1 VNLVPTLCR
10 GYASDIFDR
19 LQFHADHG
27 HSEVFPEKLRATT
40 GIRMS
45 TLTQTNA
52 NPSTGPS
59 AAPLLRDATEAD
71 LPAIQAIYANH
82 VLHGV
87 ASFEET
93 PPSVDDLRGRL
104 ASVLSHGLP
113 YMVAEVNGKIA
124 GYCYATPYRP
134 RAAYRNT
141 IEDSIYMDDAFR
153 GRGIG
158 RVLLEALIARCETG
172 PWRQMVAVIADG
184 GSGGSL
190 SLHRALGFE
199 LVGTL
204 KAVGFKHGRWLDTT
218 LMQRTLGVGDG
229 ASPDERPA

>member
-1 VNLVPTLCR
+1 
-10 GYASDIFDR
+10 
-19 LQFHADHG
+19 
-27 HSEVFPEKLRATT
+27 
-40 GIRMS
+40 MS
-45 TLTQTNA
+45 TVTQTNA
-52 NPSTGPS
+52 HPSTVPS
-59 AAPLLRDATEAD
+59 IVPLLRDAAEAD
-71 LPAIQAIYANH
+71 LPAIQAIYAHH

-104 ASVLSHGLP
+104 ASVLSRGLP
-113 YMVAEVNGKIA
+113 YMVAEVDGKIA
-124 GYCYATPYRP
+124 GYCYATPYRQ

-141 IEDSIYMDDAFR
+141 IEDSIYIDNAFR

-158 RVLLEALIARCETG
+158 YVLLEALIARCESG

-190 SLHRALGFE
+190 SLHRSLGFE

-218 LMQRTLGVGDG
+218 LMQRTLGVGD
-229 ASPDERPA
+229 AALPDERLA

>member
-1 VNLVPTLCR
+1 MKPATLDSQAGSVASLV
-10 GYASDIFDR
+10 I
-19 LQFHADHG
+19 
-27 HSEVFPEKLRATT
+27 
-40 GIRMS
+40 
-45 TLTQTNA
+45 
-52 NPSTGPS
+52 
-59 AAPLLRDATEAD
+59 RDASEAD
-71 LPAIQAIYANH
+71 LPAIQAIYAEH

-93 PPSVDDLRGRL
+93 PPSVEDLRARH

-113 YMVAEVNGKIA
+113 YMVAEIDAAIA

-141 IEDSIYMDDAFR
+141 IEDSIYMSHAFR

-158 RVLLEALIARCETG
+158 RVLLQALIERCENG
-172 PWRQMVAVIADG
+172 PWRQMVAVVADG

-190 SLHRALGFE
+190 SLHRSLGFE

-218 LMQRTLGVGDG
+218 LLQRALGAGNTQAPEELTV
-229 ASPDERPA
+229 

>member
-1 VNLVPTLCR
+1 
-10 GYASDIFDR
+10 
-19 LQFHADHG
+19 
-27 HSEVFPEKLRATT
+27 
-40 GIRMS
+40 MS
-45 TLTQTNA
+45 TFTQTPAKTSTNA
-52 NPSTGPS
+52 FP
-59 AAPLLRDATEAD
+59 ALQLKVRDATEAD
-71 LPAIQAIYANH
+71 LPAIQAIYAHH

-93 PPSVDDLRGRL
+93 PPSIDDLRGRL

-113 YMVAEVNGKIA
+113 YMVAGIDGAIA

-134 RAAYRNT
+134 RVAYRNT
-141 IEDSIYMDDAFR
+141 IEDSIYIDDAFR

-158 RVLLEALIARCETG
+158 RVLLKALIERCETG

-190 SLHRALGFE
+190 SLHRSLGFE
-199 LVGTL
+199 MAGTL

-218 LMQRTLGVGDG
+218 LMQRALGVGDK
-229 ASPDERPA
+229 ALPEDWPD

>member
-1 VNLVPTLCR
+1 
-10 GYASDIFDR
+10 
-19 LQFHADHG
+19 
-27 HSEVFPEKLRATT
+27 
-40 GIRMS
+40 MS
-45 TLTQTNA
+45 TITQTPAKTSTNA
-52 NPSTGPS
+52 FP
-59 AAPLLRDATEAD
+59 ALQLKVRDATEAD
-71 LPAIQAIYANH
+71 LPAIQAIYAHH

-93 PPSVDDLRGRL
+93 PPSIDDLRGRL

-113 YMVAEVNGKIA
+113 YMVAGIDGAIA

-141 IEDSIYMDDAFR
+141 IEDSIYIDDAFR

-158 RVLLEALIARCETG
+158 RVLLKALIERCETG
-172 PWRQMVAVIADG
+172 PWRQIVAVIADG

-190 SLHRALGFE
+190 SLHRSLGFE
-199 LVGTL
+199 MAGTL

-218 LMQRTLGVGDG
+218 LMQRALGVGDK
-229 ASPDERPA
+229 ALPEDWPD

>member
-1 VNLVPTLCR
+1 
-10 GYASDIFDR
+10 
-19 LQFHADHG
+19 
-27 HSEVFPEKLRATT
+27 
-40 GIRMS
+40 MS
-45 TLTQTNA
+45 TVTQTNA
-52 NPSTGPS
+52 HPSTVPS
-59 AAPLLRDATEAD
+59 IVPLLRDTAEAD
-71 LPAIQAIYANH
+71 LPAIQAIYAHH

-104 ASVLSHGLP
+104 ASVLSRGLP
-113 YMVAEVNGKIA
+113 YMVAEVDGKIA

-141 IEDSIYMDDAFR
+141 IEDSIYIDNAFR

-158 RVLLEALIARCETG
+158 YVLLEAVIARCEG
-172 PWRQMVAVIADG
+172 GLWRQMVAVIADG

-190 SLHRALGFE
+190 SLHRSLGFE

-218 LMQRTLGVGDG
+218 LMQRTLGVGD
-229 ASPDERPA
+229 AALPDERLA